1 MPNEVASN
9 RATLKSAGTPDM
21 SKRAAASGFFGSVLE
36 YYDFAVYAAA
46 ATIVFPQVFFPST
59 DPTVALVASL
69 ATYGVGYLA
78 RPIGAFVL
86 GSYGD
91 RFGRKR
97 VLVLALIV
105 MGITT
110 FLVGCLP
117 TYAQVGVLAPI
128 LLVVLRL
135 IQGFAVSG
143 ELGGATAM
151 IAEHSPTEKR
161 GFFTSFSLQ
170 GTQAGSILASAIFIP
185 LTAFLPTA
193 AFESWGWRI
202 PFLLSAVV
210 VIGAVIVRSRVAE
223 TPAFLAEAA
232 HDEAP
237 KVAAVEVFRTSSW
250 TVLRAVLMG
259 LANVLG
265 TTGIVFATAY
275 ATQPA
280 YGVGIDKAT
289 FLWVPV
295 LANIVAVILIPFFGR
310 LSDRIGRKP
319 MMTWGPIAG
328 GVVSFF
334 YLFAIQAGNI
344 PLTFVL
350 GILMVGVLFQLWNAT
365 FASFF
370 QELFPTKVRVTG
382 FAVSQNIAL
391 LLTAFL
397 PALFALAAPPGST
410 VVPWIIG
417 GLTLLIALVSATA
430 AWLSPET
437 VRRDITADVLGG
449 TPAGPNAAGPNPAAA
464 R

>member
-9 RATLKSAGTPDM
+9 STTRNAARATDM

-36 YYDFAVYAAA
+36 YYDFSVYAAA

-59 DPTVALVASL
+59 NPTVALVASL
-69 ATYGVGYLA
+69 ATYGVGYVA
-78 RPIGAFVL
+78 RPLGAFVL
-86 GSYGD
+86 GSFGD
-91 RFGRKR
+91 RLGRKR

-117 TYAQVGVLAPI
+117 TYAQVGVLAPT
-128 LLVVLRL
+128 LLVILRL

-143 ELGGATAM
+143 ELGGASAM
-151 IAEHSPTEKR
+151 IAEHSPNERR

-185 LTAFLPTA
+185 LTAFLPAA
-193 AFESWGWRI
+193 AFEAWGWRI

-223 TPAFLAEAA
+223 TPAFLAEKARN
-232 HDEAP
+232 EAP
-237 KVAAVEVFRTSSW
+237 KVAAVEVFRTSGW

-280 YGVGIDKAT
+280 YGVSMDKAT
-289 FLWVPV
+289 FLWIPV
-295 LANIVAVILIPFFGR
+295 TANIVAVILIPFFGR

-319 MMTWGPIAG
+319 MMIWGPIAG
-328 GVVSFF
+328 GVVSFG
-334 YLFAIQAGNI
+334 YLFAIKAGNI
-344 PLTFVL
+344 PLTFLL

-397 PALFALAAPPGST
+397 PSLFALAAPPGST

-417 GLTLLIALVSATA
+417 GLTLLIAVISAVA
-430 AWLSPET
+430 AWISPET
-437 VRRDITADVLGG
+437 VRRDITADVLA
-449 TPAGPNAAGPNPAAA
+449 TASAGPEPATAQ
-464 R
+464 

>member
-1 MPNEVASN
+1 MRKEDASN
-9 RATLKSAGTPDM
+9 RTTPGTPDAGTM

-36 YYDFAVYAAA
+36 YYDFSVYASA

-59 DPTVALVASL
+59 NPTVALVASL
-69 ATYGVGYLA
+69 ATYGVGYVA

-86 GSYGD
+86 GSFGD
-91 RFGRKR
+91 RLGRKR
-97 VLVLALIV
+97 VLVFALML
-105 MGITT
+105 MGIST
-110 FLVGCLP
+110 FLVGVLP
-117 TYAQVGVLAPI
+117 TYAQVGVLAPA

-143 ELGGATAM
+143 ELGGASAM
-151 IAEHSPTEKR
+151 IAEHAPNGRR
-161 GFFTSFSLQ
+161 GFYTSFSLQ

-185 LTAFLPTA
+185 LAAALPA
-193 AFESWGWRI
+193 PVFESWGWRV

-210 VIGAVIVRSRVAE
+210 VIGALIVRSRVAE

-232 HDEAP
+232 RSEAP
-237 KVAAVEVFRTSSW
+237 KVAAVEVFRLSAG

-280 YGVGIDKAT
+280 YGVSMDKAT
-289 FLWVPV
+289 FLWIPV
-295 LANIVAVILIPFFGR
+295 TANIVAVILIPFFGR

-319 MMTWGPIAG
+319 MMVWGPIAG
-328 GVVSFF
+328 GVLSFG
-334 YLFAIQAGNI
+334 YLLAIKAGNL
-344 PLTFVL
+344 PLTFL
-350 GILMVGVLFQLWNAT
+350 LAILMVGVLFQLWNAT

-370 QELFPTKVRVTG
+370 QELFPTRVRVTG

-397 PALFALAAPPGST
+397 PSLFALAAPPGST
-410 VVPWIIG
+410 TVPFVIG
-417 GLTLLIALVSATA
+417 GLTLLISLISAVA
-430 AWLSPET
+430 AWTAPET
-437 VRRDITADVLGG
+437 VRRDITADALGSA
-449 TPAGPNAAGPNPAAA
+449 TTAPAN
-464 R
+464 